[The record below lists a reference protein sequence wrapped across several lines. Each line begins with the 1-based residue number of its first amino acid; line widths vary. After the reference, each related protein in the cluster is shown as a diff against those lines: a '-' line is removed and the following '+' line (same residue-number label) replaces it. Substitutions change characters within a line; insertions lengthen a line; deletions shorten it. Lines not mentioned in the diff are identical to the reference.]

1 MAGIRKKVIQN
12 NFFQRV
18 GQLEIKPNDWLIR
31 NFIERD
37 AFSLI
42 YGPSASCKSF
52 IAIDLALC
60 VATGTSWH
68 GKKTKEGAVF
78 YISGEGTRGF
88 VKRTQAWSNKKDIC
102 IKDAPIF
109 LSQHAVP
116 LMSENSALEVINKID
131 ITLKESKLIPELI
144 VIDTLHNCFDGNE
157 NDASD
162 MGAFLRCLSTFKQK
176 FSCSIII
183 VHHSGKVSST
193 TARGSSSLRAGVD
206 AEYQVTRKGDFVT
219 FENTKMKDAEIQMC
233 ITFEPEEISLYD
245 HKGALIYDDD
255 GAIITS
261 FALSKVNNNATKE
274 PPKGKNQ
281 LAIYQELMKQS
292 ADEFPYSKDML
303 RQSCCKE
310 LKLMTKKAFDVAL
323 ESIITGRYISIDE
336 EGEITLL

>member
-1 MAGIRKKVIQN
+1 EQYKKITTDLEKDGHRWDSCHPSQTSWAVILSSAKKLGWQASEKKVIKN

-18 GQLEIKPNDWLIR
+18 GLLEIKPNDWLIK

-68 GKKTKEGAVF
+68 GKKAKEGAVF
-78 YISGEGTRGF
+78 YISGEGSRGF
-88 VKRTQAWSNKKDIC
+88 VKRTQAWSHKKDIC
-102 IKDAPIF
+102 IEHAPIF

-116 LMSENSALEVINKID
+116 LMNENSASEVINKID
-131 ITLKESKLIPELI
+131 IALKQSKLIPELI

-162 MGAFLRCLSTFKQK
+162 MGAFLRCLSIFKQR

-183 VHHSGKVSST
+183 VHHSGKVSAT

-206 AEYQVTRKGDFVT
+206 AEYQVTRKGDFIT
-219 FENTKMKDAEIQMC
+219 FENTKMKDAE
-233 ITFEPEEISLYD
+233 
-245 HKGALIYDDD
+245 
-255 GAIITS
+255 
-261 FALSKVNNNATKE
+261 
-274 PPKGKNQ
+274 
-281 LAIYQELMKQS
+281 
-292 ADEFPYSKDML
+292 
-303 RQSCCKE
+303 
-310 LKLMTKKAFDVAL
+310 
-323 ESIITGRYISIDE
+323 
-336 EGEITLL
+336 